1 MTHFHTPV
9 LVVHALVA
17 VMGLGSITSIAI
29 VAATARRAG
38 RGSAEVLPWLGPL
51 LRYAAISLAA
61 VLSTGVLL
69 DLTANGAFRAA
80 WWLRGSVLLIVA
92 TGLLHAQA
100 RRAVR
105 LGLAKEA
112 DSDLVLRRVE
122 WIGYGMCA
130 LIGVIVVLMLV
141 KPFQ

>member
-9 LVVHALVA
+9 LVVHVLVA
-17 VMGLGSITSIAI
+17 VVGLGSITSVAI

-38 RGSAEVLPWLGPL
+38 RGSAAVLPWLGPL
-51 LRYAAISLAA
+51 LRYSAVSLAA
-61 VLSTGVLL
+61 VLATGVLL
-69 DLTANGAFRAA
+69 DLTANGAFSAA

-92 TGLLHAQA
+92 TGLLHTQA

-105 LGLAKEA
+105 LGLAKQ
-112 DSDLVLRRVE
+112 DDGDVVLRRVE

-130 LIGVIVVLMLV
+130 LISLIVVLMVV
-141 KPFQ
+141 KPF